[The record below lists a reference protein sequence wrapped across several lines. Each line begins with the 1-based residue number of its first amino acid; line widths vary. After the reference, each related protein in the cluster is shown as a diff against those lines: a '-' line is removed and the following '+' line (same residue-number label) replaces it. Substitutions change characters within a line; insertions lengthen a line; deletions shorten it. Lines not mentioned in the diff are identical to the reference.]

1 MLHKE
6 IIGICVKC
14 EELNSKSLP
23 RMPEKIQ
30 EKVKIIQIYQKL
42 KQIDNVLF
50 VNVKWGYNQEN
61 FPKN

>member
-1 MLHKE
+1 
-6 IIGICVKC
+6 
-14 EELNSKSLP
+14 
-23 RMPEKIQ
+23 MPEKIQ